1 MVGSATH
8 SAGGDSGRG
17 VDDEMLGNPRLAA
30 EGGELGGC
38 VEPFPL
44 VNYLPVAPVHEP
56 ECQLVN
62 HGVLVQ
68 LDSVDTEPMDACDAL
83 TARSEGVRREHV
95 NGVGVAQDR
104 PLPRWTATMNASS
117 MVSFATTCLG
127 GSSG

>member
-1 MVGSATH
+1 LGSCLDKTLMRERQA
-8 SAGGDSGRG
+8 DR
-17 VDDEMLGNPRLAA
+17 AA
-30 EGGELGGC
+30 NWRAASS
-38 VEPFPL
+38 FPL
-44 VNYLPVAPVHEP
+44 VNYLPVAPVHEH

-68 LDSVDTEPMDACDAL
+68 LDSVDTEPMDARDAL